1 MTMWRRFES
10 IASDVSEFPG
20 AEPTIRA
27 GRSRRRPWR
36 QGFATQTVIETIEDS
51 RSYRSF
57 ERAIIASFGPRSLI
71 ELELIHRLASL
82 LWRLRRASAIETAL
96 FQMQTNL
103 KQDSGDFRFASPKQ
117 IPFRISDS
125 DQIAPNLH
133 EWPTTRSGSSKRRAA
148 LLDRSIAKR
157 SSSMPIAQCFIRLAN
172 LDPSLLEQAGAYEAR
187 LWRQAAQTILILDAM
202 RKPAPQTRLRFR
214 RPSFD
219 HFSKHSSR
227 IGPLT
232 ER

>member
-82 LWRLRRASAIETAL
+82 LWRLRRASAIETGL
-96 FQMQTNL
+96 FQMQANL
-103 KQDSGDFRFASPKQ
+103 NQPCAPWMRQ
-117 IPFRISDS
+117 IPSQIGRSE
-125 DQIAPNLH
+125 QIAPKLD
-133 EWPTTRSGSSKRRAA
+133 ERSDARSGT
-148 LLDRSIAKR
+148 SIA
-157 SSSMPIAQCFIRLAN
+157 QYFIRLAN
-172 LDPSLLEQAGAYEAR
+172 LDPSLLERAGAYEAR
-187 LWRQAAQTILILDAM
+187 LWRQAAQTIWILDAM
-202 RKPAPQTRLRFR
+202 RKPAPQTRPRFHR
-214 RPSFD
+214 AP
-219 HFSKHSSR
+219 
-227 IGPLT
+227 IGPFWRAKHRQQNTDKWIRSLT
-232 ER
+232 DRSWIRND